1 MLINAVKCIFYR
13 LYLFRFRCFLVIAI
27 RLENLF
33 FDLAMPNAF
42 AHFIRWFGW
51 HSFFNPS
58 KKRMMKNI
66 QDRKRTISTGDQKSR
81 IDRDTSKVTPEEI
94 ALLKEAAAYNDEEE
108 EEELKKA
115 VPDSVDED
123 GDPLNEQSNYK
134 DLSASDLD
142 IPDEFEDDPDEELGK
157 EPTDD

>member
-1 MLINAVKCIFYR
+1 
-13 LYLFRFRCFLVIAI
+13 
-27 RLENLF
+27 
-33 FDLAMPNAF
+33 
-42 AHFIRWFGW
+42 
-51 HSFFNPS
+51 
-58 KKRMMKNI
+58 MKNI
-66 QDRKRTISTGDQKSR
+66 QDQKRTVSTGDQKSR

-94 ALLKEAAAYNDEEE
+94 VLLKEAAAHNDEE

-123 GDPLNEQSNYK
+123 GDSLNEQSNDN

-142 IPDEFEDDPDEELGK
+142 IPDEFEDDADEELGK

>member
-1 MLINAVKCIFYR
+1 
-13 LYLFRFRCFLVIAI
+13 
-27 RLENLF
+27 
-33 FDLAMPNAF
+33 
-42 AHFIRWFGW
+42 
-51 HSFFNPS
+51 
-58 KKRMMKNI
+58 MKNI